1 MLSSARPAP
10 AVASRRPAAAAADD
24 ARGDGVADEVEAL
37 RAVAALPP
45 DGGAGFQSVAVA
57 AVQILERAASCEC
70 TAAQAALSLGQREK
84 LSAMAEAAREAVRI
98 LRGTLS
104 TQGARVMDLC
114 AETPAPDDD
123 PDWERVL
130 ARTRTTLARGAEQMA
145 SLTAAQ
151 PCESPAR
158 ALSRAT
164 ARLLHAHH
172 DALVQEARQ
181 WIS

>member
-1 MLSSARPAP
+1 MPASATAAPSSPAAPAP
-10 AVASRRPAAAAADD
+10 DAAQGDGAAA
-24 ARGDGVADEVEAL
+24 EVETL

-57 AVQILERAASCEC
+57 AVQILERARRCEHA
-70 TAAQAALSLGQREK
+70 AAQAALSLGQHEK
-84 LSAMAEAAREAVRI
+84 LGAMAETAREAVGI

-114 AETPAPDDD
+114 AETPTPDDD

-130 ARTRTTLARGAEQMA
+130 ARTRLILARGAKQMA

-151 PCESPAR
+151 PRESPAR

-164 ARLLHAHH
+164 AHLLHAHH

-181 WIS
+181 WAS